1 MLTFSLENEEEAP
14 KDHKKLL
21 EAIESKVLSR
31 VESLLDP
38 EALLTSC
45 CIDGST
51 TVASIVK
58 TSHGLIFEF
67 KPSHESR
74 RIDLLPLRM

>member
-1 MLTFSLENEEEAP
+1 MLTFSLETEEEAP

-21 EAIESKVLSR
+21 DAIESKVLSR
-31 VESLLDP
+31 VESLLNP
-38 EALLTSC
+38 ETLLTSC

-58 TSHGLIFEF
+58 TDHGLILETS
-67 KPSHESR
+67 PSHESR
-74 RIDLLPLRM
+74 RIDILPLRM